1 MRTFLVTAAI
11 AALFVPAAA
20 AAAQPAANGEIYTVS
35 IPYADLNL
43 DSAEGQAA
51 FKGRVKS
58 EATRACGAS
67 KTAPLEEAGNIR
79 ECRAELI
86 RNAGQRLELAL
97 SGAAATD
104 TLAGSH

>member
-11 AALFVPAAA
+11 AALFVPAP

-51 FKGRVKS
+51 FQGRVKS